1 MFNWN
6 NENELVIID
15 RGALV
20 LQFRSF
26 YDKLSEKES
35 LNTKRETRGAST
47 VIAIS
52 LSEPSANSQINKE
65 RIVDVVEEVIA
76 DNIGSKPDA
85 FWALSTEWSRWIKLQ
100 YANGQVC

>member
-15 RGALV
+15 RGALI

-47 VIAIS
+47 VITIS
-52 LSEPSANSQINKE
+52 LSEPSANSQINRE
-65 RIVDVVEEVIA
+65 RITDIVEEVIA
-76 DNIGSKPDA
+76 DDIDNSPDA
-85 FWALSTEWSRWIKLQ
+85 FWVLSTQWTGWTELQ
-100 YANGQVC
+100 YAKYG